1 MDDFIQSKIF
11 TFLNIDVGLHDISKI
26 CNMGECNNIIRQM
39 LWDMPLCHRS
49 FLVMLLVAMEI
60 SCVLSGNYHK
70 FQLLRN
76 NCNTLSLL

>member
-1 MDDFIQSKIF
+1 MTSVKYAIWDNAVDQ
-11 TFLNIDVGLHDISKI
+11 NNDII
-26 CNMGECNNIIRQM
+26 TQM
-39 LWDMPLCHRS
+39 LRYVPLCYRS